1 MSAFYSALYTSLWTF
16 CSFLFSAIFGWFGR
30 ALPWIAGFFGSTVTQ
45 IALSFGWGVTT
56 FSGFNILTSYLL
68 DFAASGMAGVPAAVP
83 QLLGLMWV
91 DKALNLMLSSAFALM
106 TLKGLK
112 AGKISRGAWSIP
124 GSKSGGF
131 GA

>member
-1 MSAFYSALYTSLWTF
+1 MGAFYSALYTSLFTF
-16 CSFLFSAIFGWFGR
+16 GSFLLRSIFGWVGR
-30 ALPWIAGFFGSTVTQ
+30 ALPWIAGFFGSTITQ
-45 IALSFGWGVTT
+45 VALTFGFGVTT

-68 DFAASGMAGVPAAVP
+68 EFATSGMNGVPAAVP
-83 QLLGLMWV
+83 QLLGLMWF
-91 DKALNLMLSSAFALM
+91 DKAVNLMLSAAFALM

-112 AGKISRGAWSIP
+112 AGTMSRGAWSAP

>member
-1 MSAFYSALYTSLWTF
+1 MLGFVWSVLSFSFT
-16 CSFLFSAIFGWFGR
+16 FLFGWVGR
-30 ALPWIAGFFGSTVTQ
+30 ALPFIAGFFGSTVTQ

-68 DFAASGMAGVPAAVP
+68 DFAASGMSGAPAAVT

-112 AGKISRGAWSIP
+112 AGKISRGAWNAP
-124 GSKSGGF
+124 GSKTGGF
-131 GA
+131 GG

>member
-1 MSAFYSALYTSLWTF
+1 MYSAIYTSLWTLI
-16 CSFLFSAIFGWFGR
+16 SFLFSSIFGFIGR

-83 QLLGLMWV
+83 AAGRGRR
-91 DKALNLMLSSAFALM
+91 LS
-106 TLKGLK
+106 G
-112 AGKISRGAWSIP
+112 GQPRGAGGAGRGRQGLELP
-124 GSKSGGF
+124 GLT
-131 GA
+131 

>member
-1 MSAFYSALYTSLWTF
+1 MFSALYTSLWTLL
-16 CSFLFSAIFGWFGR
+16 SFLFQSIFGFIGR

-56 FSGFNILTSYLL
+56 FTGFNVLTSYLL

-112 AGKISRGAWSIP
+112 AGKISRGAWAAP
-124 GSKSGGF
+124 GSKTGGF

>member
-1 MSAFYSALYTSLWTF
+1 MGALYSALYTSLFTF
-16 CSFLFSAIFGWFGR
+16 GSFLLRSVFGWFGR

-56 FSGFNILTSYLL
+56 FSGFNILTSRLL
-68 DFAASGMAGVPAAVP
+68 EFATAGMSGVPAAVP
-83 QLLGLMWV
+83 QLLGLMWFDTAV
-91 DKALNLMLSSAFALM
+91 NLMLSSAMALM
-106 TLKGLK
+106 ALKGLK
-112 AGKISRGAWSIP
+112 AGTMSRGAWSAP

>member
-1 MSAFYSALYTSLWTF
+1 MLGFVWSIFSFIFT
-16 CSFLFSAIFGWFGR
+16 FLFGWVGR
-30 ALPWIAGFFGSTVTQ
+30 ALPWIAGFLGSTVTQ

-68 DFAASGMAGVPAAVP
+68 DFAASGMASVPAAIP

-106 TLKGLK
+106 ALKGLK
-112 AGKISRGAWSIP
+112 GGKISRGSWSAP
-124 GSKSGGF
+124 GSKTGGF
-131 GA
+131 GG